1 MLAPKGLSSLFGAKT
16 WHPGSPSEECP
27 GIADTT
33 HTSSGAD
40 GLPLCKHF
48 LLHQQHQDH
57 WGHTISLSSSNVYV
71 IVNVF
76 ECIGILNTWSFT
88 YVEDKSCTVLKNLPL
103 GLKTI
108 KSDMWLGF
116 LHQTPASLN
125 ILLCFI
131 RSIYSF
137 VSKLRKDFVLCE
149 VSLKD
154 HGSIPTCVLPF

>member
-57 WGHTISLSSSNVYV
+57 WGHTISLSYSYVYV

-76 ECIGILNTWSFT
+76 EYIGILNTSSFT
-88 YVEDKSCTVLKNLPL
+88 YVEDKSCTVPKNLLL

-108 KSDMWLGF
+108 KSDMWLVF
-116 LHQTPASLN
+116 YIKLLLYWTFCYVSFVQL
-125 ILLCFI
+125 ILLW
-131 RSIYSF
+131 
-137 VSKLRKDFVLCE
+137 VN
-149 VSLKD
+149 
-154 HGSIPTCVLPF
+154 

>member
-40 GLPLCKHF
+40 GVPLCKHF

-57 WGHTISLSSSNVYV
+57 WGHTTSLLHSKLYV
-71 IVNVF
+71 IVRCVC
-76 ECIGILNTWSFT
+76 ECIWMYWNTEYFVCT
-88 YVEDKSCTVLKNLPL
+88 YVEDKSCTRNHLLL

-108 KSDMWLGF
+108 KIDVWLDF
-116 LHQTPASLN
+116 LHQTSALLN
-125 ILLCFI
+125 ILLFFI
-131 RSIYSF
+131 RSIGSF
-137 VSKLRKDFVLCE
+137 VGTLKHDFPPVI
-149 VSLKD
+149 SL
-154 HGSIPTCVLPF
+154 F